1 MNKFKTLFLMQ
12 MREKTDLTYLKDKK
26 KTLFKVVFSTLY
38 FVAIVALCYVVLY
51 LANRFHLFSP
61 LNHIPLSVMAVVLL
75 VMLVFNLL
83 SCTLTLT
90 NSLYFSKDNQV
101 LITFPVSP
109 NVLFLSKIFVH
120 FTYELKK
127 TFTFIVPVF
136 LAYGMLSSISFVYY
150 LWMPLMMVLLSALIV
165 FLAGLLSIPMIFIKT
180 FFDKYNYVRIILL
193 LILLGLLT
201 WGVVLIINTIPEN
214 IDLIRSWAKVS
225 SAIDTFLK
233 WFSTHFSVVYALT
246 ICLCGLFRNFK
257 MIFFTKYTWS
267 VSLIVV
273 GVVGALFVLNYYI
286 SRPIYLKIISTRFEY
301 NKSTK
306 TNRPNKVVKSKY
318 STLLYENLKDL
329 RNTSLVR
336 TTLTL
341 LVVAPIAVLT
351 LNKIYAAINTAL
363 FGTNLTI
370 AFNILI
376 ILLFV
381 LSHNVSASSVYSRD
395 GESLYMLKTL
405 PDRPQNLLLSRLGYY
420 ATTTFVL
427 IGVVLA
433 IFFSFTS
440 MAWIDA
446 VLMFLTIVMY
456 AYIHILVSAE
466 IDFMHPQSALY
477 RTEGL
482 ASKNPN
488 ETKSILLA
496 FVMSFLLFGISLF
509 FYIKDPI
516 NLWLKLFIIVGAV
529 FIYRLYLFCYKAKIL
544 FKEVL
549 R

>member
-1 MNKFKTLFLMQ
+1 MNKFKTLFFMQ

-61 LNHIPLSVMAVVLL
+61 LNHIPLSVMAVVLF
-75 VMLVFNLL
+75 VMFVFNLL